1 MSNTDSRF
9 MRDEEL
15 RVLLN
20 KWDAPEAPGSLDERI
35 TASYRQSMSSIGS
48 LSSLD
53 PQRDSEVVKMKFCST
68 CQEQF
73 ADRFSFCPVD
83 GTPLTA
89 VAADTVAPPTASAPI
104 DVEASYPMSETVSQ
118 IKPQATVP
126 PAAVQSA
133 LVVPPTPV
141 APPKTIAPAAPI
153 QSAAVEP
160 QVPPV
165 PVIETTPKVAEPQ
178 VAIWPPHV
186 VPKIIVPV
194 RAHSG
199 SVVPHEMIGEYHLT
213 MLEDK
218 GLLPRLGDAFAEVA
232 HNYQLTWP
240 EFKRDPFGFTKRSF
254 QGYGKMV
261 GGFLGTR
268 NTALA
273 LLIAV
278 VAIGAIVG
286 LLFVVD
292 RAQSGLTSRIGLV
305 AVGIGAFAA
314 LIALFAT
321 WLGRDSGAAVMGA
334 RPADSTNV
342 VSGIAVAFAL
352 VTAVV
357 GGVVFWSFLHQR
369 ALAKAQAQEDQ
380 MELTQMITDIP
391 NEQPTPD
398 EGTAG
403 MAKGNGGGSKPKQ
416 EKAGGGGGGGREES
430 EPASFG
436 KLPQGDLRIPQVVA
450 PDPHPPVIKNPA
462 LPMPATLDV
471 DPALFPPDTRQLN
484 YGDPKSKSTT
494 PSSGSGTG
502 NGIGN
507 GQGGGVGPGSGGGYG
522 PGNGG
527 NTGGGPRNEGGGG
540 PGGGGG
546 GAGDYNKIFSGKEV
560 TSKARV
566 LEKPEPTYTE
576 SARKN
581 QITGTVVLRA
591 VFNQS
596 GQVTNIHAVSGL
608 PDGLTER
615 AIAAAKNIRFV
626 PATKDGHPVSMWM
639 ELQYNFNLY

>member
-1 MSNTDSRF
+1 MSNSDSRF

-20 KWDAPEAPGSLDERI
+20 KWNAPDAPGSLDERI
-35 TASYRQSMSSIGS
+35 AASYRQSISSVGS

-83 GTPLTA
+83 GTPLSA
-89 VAADTVAPPTASAPI
+89 VAAATVAPPKVSAPV
-104 DVEASYPMSETVSQ
+104 DVESSYPMSETVSQ
-118 IKPQATVP
+118 ITPKAMVP
-126 PAAVQSA
+126 P
-133 LVVPPTPV
+133 
-141 APPKTIAPAAPI
+141 API
-153 QSAAVEP
+153 QSAPVA
-160 QVPPV
+160 PPPPIQSAPVV
-165 PVIETTPKVAEPQ
+165 PVEVTPAVAAPKIEDPEP
-178 VAIWPPHV
+178 AIWPPHV
-186 VPKIIVPV
+186 VPKITVPV
-194 RAHSG
+194 RPRATGAVH
-199 SVVPHEMIGEYHLT
+199 HDMIGEYHLT

-218 GLLPRLGDAFAEVA
+218 GLLPRLADELGVVA

-240 EFKRDPFGFTKRSF
+240 EFKRDPFGFVKRSI

-261 GGFLGTR
+261 GSFLGAR
-268 NTALA
+268 NIALA
-273 LLIAV
+273 LGIAIA
-278 VAIGAIVG
+278 AIGAIVG
-286 LLFVVD
+286 LLFVID
-292 RAQSGLTSRIGLV
+292 KTQSGLTSRISLV
-305 AVGIGAFAA
+305 AVGAGAFVA

-342 VSGIAVAFAL
+342 VSGIAVAFVL
-352 VTAVV
+352 VTTVV
-357 GGVVFWSFLHQR
+357 GGLVFWSIMHSR
-369 ALAKAQAQEDQ
+369 AVAKAQAEEEQL
-380 MELTQMITDIP
+380 ELTQMISDIP
-391 NEQPTPD
+391 ENQPTPD

-403 MAKGNGGGSKPKQ
+403 MNKGNGGGSKPKQ
-416 EKAGGGGGGGREES
+416 EKAGGGGGGGREEQT
-430 EPASFG
+430 PASFG
-436 KLPQGDLRIPQVVA
+436 KLPQADLRIPQVVA

-462 LPMPATLDV
+462 LPMPATLDA
-471 DPALFPPDTRQLN
+471 DPVLFPPDSRQLN
-484 YGDPKSKSTT
+484 YGDPKSKSTIA
-494 PSSGSGTG
+494 SSGSGTG
-502 NGIGN
+502 NGIGQGN
-507 GQGGGVGPGSGGGYG
+507 GGGVGPGNGGGYG

-527 NTGGGPRNEGGGG
+527 NTGGGERNEGGGG

-546 GAGDYNKIFSGKEV
+546 GSPDYNKVFSGKEV
-560 TSKARV
+560 TSKAKV
-566 LEKPEPTYTE
+566 LSKPEPTYTE

-591 VFNQS
+591 VFSSS

-615 AIAAAKNIRFV
+615 AIAAAKSIRFV
-626 PATKDGHPVSMWM
+626 PATKDGHAVSMWM

>member
-20 KWDAPEAPGSLDERI
+20 KWNAPEAPGSLDERI

-48 LSSLD
+48 LNSLD

-83 GTPLTA
+83 GTPL
-89 VAADTVAPPTASAPI
+89 AAIAAATVAPPKVSAPV

-118 IKPQATVP
+118 ITPKATVPSATVP
-126 PAAVQSA
+126 PA
-133 LVVPPTPV
+133 PV
-141 APPKTIAPAAPI
+141 APPAPI

-160 QVPPV
+160 EVSPAVQ
-165 PVIETTPKVAEPQ
+165 TPKPADPER
-178 VAIWPPHV
+178 AIWPPHV
-186 VPKIIVPV
+186 VPKITVPV
-194 RAHSG
+194 RAHAAG
-199 SVVPHEMIGEYHLT
+199 FVPHAMIGEYHLT

-240 EFKRDPFGFTKRSF
+240 EFKRDPFGFTKRSM

-261 GGFLGTR
+261 GSFLGVR

-273 LLIAV
+273 ILIAFG
-278 VAIGAIVG
+278 AIGVIVG
-286 LLFVVD
+286 LLFVID
-292 RAQSGLTSRIGLV
+292 RMQSGLSSRIGLI
-305 AVGIGAFAA
+305 AVGAGAFAA

-334 RPADSTNV
+334 RPSDSGNV
-342 VSGIAVAFAL
+342 LSGIVCAF
-352 VTAVV
+352 V
-357 GGVVFWSFLHQR
+357 VVFGVIGAYLVWSALHQR
-369 ALAKAQAQEDQ
+369 ALAKALAQEEQ
-380 MELTQMITDIP
+380 LELTQMITDIP

-436 KLPQGDLRIPQVVA
+436 KLPQADLRIPQVVA

-462 LPMPATLDV
+462 LPMPATLDA
-471 DPALFPPDTRQLN
+471 DPTLFPPDTRQLN

-494 PSSGSGTG
+494 ASSGSGTG
-502 NGIGN
+502 NGIGS
-507 GQGGGVGPGSGGGYG
+507 GTGGGVGPGSGGGYG

-527 NTGGGPRNEGGGG
+527 NTGGGNRNEGGGG

-546 GAGDYNKIFSGKEV
+546 GADPYSKIFSGREV

-591 VFNQS
+591 VFSSS

-626 PATKDGHPVSMWM
+626 PASKDGHPVSMWM